1 MDVIKEIILMLD
13 NIEVISWYMQ
23 KLQQLFS
30 TENQIKLLLSTYP
43 IMFGLMKILII
54 SPQNTSTHQFLYSLD
69 NIMKI
74 IFIIQISSSLIPCKT
89 DITYTPF
96 CDATIIT
103 YEIDLS
109 PSGKKVGFNLLD
121 DEVFTIPYIIDT
133 IPNSPAS
140 HQLP

>member
-1 MDVIKEIILMLD
+1 MAVIKEIILMLD

-23 KLQQLFS
+23 KLYQLFY

-43 IMFGLMKILII
+43 IMFGLMKILLI

-121 DEVFTIPYIIDT
+121 DEGFTIPYIIDT

>member
-1 MDVIKEIILMLD
+1 MAVIKEIILMLD

-23 KLQQLFS
+23 KLYQLFY
-30 TENQIKLLLSTYP
+30 TENQIKLLLSTYS
-43 IMFGLMKILII
+43 IMFGLMNILLI
-54 SPQNTSTHQFLYSLD
+54 SPQNTSTLQVLYSLE
-69 NIMKI
+69 NITKI

-89 DITYTPF
+89 DVTYTPF

-121 DEVFTIPYIIDT
+121 DEGFTIPYIIDT